1 MNPTHP
7 TIPVPPPTPPAPA
20 APPVPATPFAPPT
33 PFAPAAPAAPPQDLP
48 TAYADIDL
56 GNNAQRL
63 PLLLCL
69 DISSSMAGEPIRLLN
84 EALALWGR
92 EIQEDVGLS
101 SSVEI
106 ALVTF
111 GGPGIG
117 VWQGPRLLEPHA
129 TGSPFVTAHQF
140 QPPQLSASGVTLL
153 TEAVE
158 TGMHLVA
165 HRKAELR
172 GSGLQYYRPQICLV
186 TDGLPT
192 DCHGMA
198 TDTWRRLVPQLTT
211 QQAAKRFRFYAFG
224 IGGISERG
232 QQVLREL
239 APKYHATLQGFPFR
253 DLLQTMSASASAEQQ
268 GAEEE
273 TFEQLFHRFKTQ
285 RSAWDA

>member
-1 MNPTHP
+1 MNPT
-7 TIPVPPPTPPAPA
+7 IPGPPA
-20 APPVPATPFAPPT
+20 T
-33 PFAPAAPAAPPQDLP
+33 PPQDLP
-48 TAYADIDL
+48 TAYADIEF

-84 EALALWGR
+84 EALTLWGR
-92 EIQEDVGLS
+92 EIQDDVGLS

-111 GGPGIG
+111 GGTGIG
-117 VWQGPRLLEPHA
+117 VWQGPHLLDPRA
-129 TGSPFVTAHQF
+129 TASPFVAAHQF
-140 QPPQLSASGVTLL
+140 RPPQLSASGVTLL

-158 TGMHLVA
+158 TGMRLVA
-165 HRKAELR
+165 ARKTQLR
-172 GSGLQYYRPQICLV
+172 RSGLQYYRPQICLV

-192 DCHGMA
+192 DSQGMA
-198 TDTWRRLVPQLTT
+198 TDAWRRLVPTLAAEQD
-211 QQAAKRFRFYAFG
+211 AKRFRFYAFG

-239 APKYHATLQGFPFR
+239 APKYHATLKGFPFR

-273 TFEQLFHRFKTQ
+273 TFEQLFNRFKTQ
-285 RSAWDA
+285 RPAWDS

>member
-1 MNPTHP
+1 MNPT
-7 TIPVPPPTPPAPA
+7 IPGPPA
-20 APPVPATPFAPPT
+20 T
-33 PFAPAAPAAPPQDLP
+33 PPQDLP
-48 TAYADIDL
+48 AAYADIELD
-56 GNNAQRL
+56 NNAQRL

-69 DISSSMAGEPIRLLN
+69 DISSSMSGEPIRLLN

-111 GGPGIG
+111 GGMGIG
-117 VWQGPRLLEPHA
+117 VWQGPHLLDPRA
-129 TGSPFVTAHQF
+129 TISPFVSAHQF
-140 QPPQLSASGVTLL
+140 RSPQLSASGVTLL

-158 TGMHLVA
+158 TGMRLVA
-165 HRKAELR
+165 ERKTELR
-172 GSGLQYYRPQICLV
+172 RSGLQYYRPQICLV

-192 DCHGMA
+192 DSHGMA
-198 TDTWRRLVPQLTT
+198 TDAWRRLVPTLAAE
-211 QQAAKRFRFYAFG
+211 QAAKRFRFYAFG
-224 IGGISERG
+224 IGGISDRG

-239 APKYHATLQGFPFR
+239 APKYHATLKGFPFR

-273 TFEQLFHRFKTQ
+273 TFEQLFNRFKTQ